1 MWLTTLSFVCYLSAI
16 NRADPAPIAI
26 DTEATAKAMVKF

>member
-16 NRADPAPIAI
+16 NRVDSTPIAI
-26 DTEATAKAMVKF
+26 DTEATAEAMVKF